1 MRSNSEI
8 IRLIDRSIRVNGF
21 SYAEFAKRVN
31 MSTSAI
37 SRYINNE
44 RPFPIDKSEIFAKEL
59 GVSVEWLLGTT
70 DDEEIF
76 LAIFNQLNDEN
87 KEKLL
92 DYAHFIY
99 DRQNKR

>member
-1 MRSNSEI
+1 M
-8 IRLIDRSIRVNGF
+8 
-21 SYAEFAKRVN
+21 
-31 MSTSAI
+31 
-37 SRYINNE
+37 
-44 RPFPIDKSEIFAKEL
+44 
-59 GVSVEWLLGTT
+59 LGTT

-92 DYAHFIY
+92 DYAHVIY